1 MALRAHYIIAVYMAF
16 HDSLMAEKFY
26 IFVMLSLPDK
36 QVKEAG
42 MVPIKSVEEIIN
54 KAKEFLGAH
63 PSTYIM
69 PHGNEALPELKE

>member
-1 MALRAHYIIAVYMAF
+1 MAF

-42 MVPIKSVEEIIN
+42 MVPIKSVE
-54 KAKEFLGAH
+54 
-63 PSTYIM
+63 
-69 PHGNEALPELKE
+69 